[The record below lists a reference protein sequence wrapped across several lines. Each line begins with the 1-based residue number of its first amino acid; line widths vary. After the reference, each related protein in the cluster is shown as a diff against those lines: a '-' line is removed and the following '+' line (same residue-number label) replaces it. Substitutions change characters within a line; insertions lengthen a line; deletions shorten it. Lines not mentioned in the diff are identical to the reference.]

1 MKKPDKNYYFQQS
14 IGGHSEEG
22 SLGNWE
28 YDEVAIRKALTYF
41 IIIDEQPFKLVK
53 GVGFEYF
60 MSIACTRFH
69 LLSRWTIQRDCYQFT
84 LTRRKF

>member
-28 YDEVAIRKALTYF
+28 YDEAAIRKALTYF

-53 GVGFEYF
+53 GVGF
-60 MSIACTRFH
+60 
-69 LLSRWTIQRDCYQFT
+69 
-84 LTRRKF
+84 